1 MSVVHGE
8 MDPRDAPA
16 GTSVETDTNGTIQF
30 VG

>member
-1 MSVVHGE
+1 MSVGQGGT
-8 MDPRDAPA
+8 DPRDASA